1 MATRIRE
8 RKQRID
14 LLARMLNE
22 RGDESVRKVLARFCV
37 QTGVT
42 LFTAKRYLELLKDAA
57 AVEIASNED

>member
-14 LLARMLNE
+14 LLARMLDE
-22 RGDESVRKVLARFCV
+22 RGNESVKKVLARFCV

-42 LFTAKRYLELLKDAA
+42 LFTAKRYLELLKDAE
-57 AVEIASNED
+57 AVQIASED